1 MGVFRHKFGDLAF
14 RSHGANIQGMLDED
28 PRRSLPGM
36 GGGEFD
42 ASFSRNLQRSEACRA
57 QILVQDADRRR
68 TDHVAGACDRKSGD
82 RQAAGQR
89 LEQD

>member
-1 MGVFRHKFGDLAF
+1 MG
-14 RSHGANIQGMLDED
+14 S
-28 PRRSLPGM
+28 
-36 GGGEFD
+36 GEFD